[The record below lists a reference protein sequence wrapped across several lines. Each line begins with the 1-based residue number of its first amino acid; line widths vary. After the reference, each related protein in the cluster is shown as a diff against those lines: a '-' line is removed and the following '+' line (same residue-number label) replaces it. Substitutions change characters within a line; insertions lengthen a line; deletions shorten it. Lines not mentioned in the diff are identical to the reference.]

1 MSSYHFKHFS
11 NVSQTFFKHFF
22 FYLRF
27 SSVYFLSKI
36 SFIILFYYS
45 QLKAELLQQGS
56 PLPRYVEQEFEAY
69 LQCGCAEHGFFRV
82 RCESCRREHL
92 LLFSC
97 KRRGFCPSCGA
108 RRMAESAALLV
119 DEVFPDQPVRQ
130 WVLSIPIPLRFLF
143 ANRPSVMSGVLR
155 LVYRCLSSW
164 VIKQAGLSR
173 KTGQTGAVTLIQR
186 FGSAL
191 NLNLH
196 YHLLF
201 LDGAYTQGDSHRL
214 EFRRSREPTSAE
226 LTALAETL
234 ARRIGRYLTRR
245 GYLTQDAEN
254 SYLAEGLTEAGAVEE
269 LTGSSITYR
278 IAVGPHKGR
287 PVYRLQSLPAAQ
299 PEEVRMEAGKAGGFS
314 LHAGVSTKK
323 GQRKKLERLC
333 RYVSRAAVSQ
343 KRLSLTQNG
352 QVRYELVPIDGC
364 LCR

>member
-1 MSSYHFKHFS
+1 
-11 NVSQTFFKHFF
+11 
-22 FYLRF
+22 
-27 SSVYFLSKI
+27 
-36 SFIILFYYS
+36 
-45 QLKAELLQQGS
+45 
-56 PLPRYVEQEFEAY
+56 
-69 LQCGCAEHGFFRV
+69 
-82 RCESCRREHL
+82 
-92 LLFSC
+92 
-97 KRRGFCPSCGA
+97 
-108 RRMAESAALLV
+108 MAESAALLV

-234 ARRIGRYLTRR
+234 ARRISRYLTRR
-245 GYLTQDAEN
+245 GYLTQEAE
-254 SYLAEGLTEAGAVEE
+254 SEPGA
-269 LTGSSITYR
+269 LPWGFRS
-278 IAVGPHKGR
+278 GR
-287 PVYRLQSLPAAQ
+287 PSVEQ
-299 PEEVRMEAGKAGGFS
+299 PLA
-314 LHAGVSTKK
+314 
-323 GQRKKLERLC
+323 
-333 RYVSRAAVSQ
+333 
-343 KRLSLTQNG
+343 
-352 QVRYELVPIDGC
+352 
-364 LCR
+364 

>member
-1 MSSYHFKHFS
+1 MRAFLCGSDSLTGRSYGYR
-11 NVSQTFFKHFF
+11 TDA
-22 FYLRF
+22 
-27 SSVYFLSKI
+27 
-36 SFIILFYYS
+36 
-45 QLKAELLQQGS
+45 QLKAELKQQGK

-226 LTALAETL
+226 LMALAETL

-245 GYLTQDAEN
+245 GYLTQDA
-254 SYLAEGLTEAGAVEE
+254 SQRT
-269 LTGSSITYR
+269 SST
-278 IAVGPHKGR
+278 P
-287 PVYRLQSLPAAQ
+287 S
-299 PEEVRMEAGKAGGFS
+299 
-314 LHAGVSTKK
+314 
-323 GQRKKLERLC
+323 
-333 RYVSRAAVSQ
+333 RYV
-343 KRLSLTQNG
+343 K
-352 QVRYELVPIDGC
+352 
-364 LCR
+364 